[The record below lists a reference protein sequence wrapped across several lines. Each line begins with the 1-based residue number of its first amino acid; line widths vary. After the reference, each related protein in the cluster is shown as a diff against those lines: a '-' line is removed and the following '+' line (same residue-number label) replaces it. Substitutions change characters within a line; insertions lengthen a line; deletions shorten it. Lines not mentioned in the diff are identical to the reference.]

1 MRPETELVVNRI
13 KETLDAK
20 KGIDI
25 MSIDISEMT
34 ILAECFVVAS
44 GATALHARALAD
56 AVAEM
61 REAQDGVKP
70 VREEGYEQG
79 HWIVLD
85 YGNVVVHVFHR
96 EAREFYNLDKL
107 YSDSEEIVFEGIDE
121 KAAKESEKQ

>member
-56 AVAEM
+56 AVYEM
-61 REAQDGVKP
+61 RQEEDGVKP

-85 YGNVVVHVFHR
+85 YGDVMVHLFR
-96 EAREFYNLDKL
+96 QEEREFYNLERL
-107 YSDSEEIVFEGIDE
+107 WLQEQNFTFRADSPDE
-121 KAAKESEKQ
+121 VPTV